1 MATMSR
7 NQIVV
12 SQGTSTLNCHE
23 FYCIADAVDLNLTVR
38 HLDKVFVKVY
48 ETKNRWR
55 FMGLKL
61 GVSKR
66 S

>member
-7 NQIVV
+7 NQSVV

-23 FYCIADAVDLNLTVR
+23 FYCIAAAVEVNLTIR

-48 ETKNRWR
+48 EAKNR
-55 FMGLKL
+55 
-61 GVSKR
+61 
-66 S
+66 